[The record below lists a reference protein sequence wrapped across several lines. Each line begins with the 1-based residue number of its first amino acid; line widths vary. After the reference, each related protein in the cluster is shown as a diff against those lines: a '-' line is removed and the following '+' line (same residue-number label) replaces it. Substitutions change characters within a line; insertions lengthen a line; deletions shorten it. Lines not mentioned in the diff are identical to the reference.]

1 MALSVLNNIAS
12 LAAQNQLTITN
23 GNLQKALFQLS
34 SGSRINTGA
43 DDAAGLAIA
52 DGLHANIT
60 ALTQSARNAND
71 GVGELQVADGSLA
84 AVTTLLNRSITI
96 ATEAATGTVSDAQR
110 IALNDEF
117 TAIKSEIDRVGSKT
131 NYNGGQVFT
140 ANTLNVFLSDSG
152 ATSNSTIGVTTGLL
166 SSTGLSLGGAVA
178 ASGTLT
184 QAAGAAAVAATDTL
198 TGGAFTASA
207 VATGTLTATGAP
219 VATNTATVNG
229 QVYTFVAALTGAAN
243 EVLVGGTEALSLSNL
258 AAAINATSGGA
269 GVAYGAGT
277 VANTAVTATS
287 TATTVVVTAKVNGT
301 AGNGITTTAAG
312 GTFTFGAASTAGGT
326 AGSTVT
332 VGGKTYTFVA
342 ALSNTATANEVIS
355 SSEATGLANLASA
368 VNAGTGSGT
377 TYSTPTTQN
386 TSVSAGTA
394 TATTL
399 LFTALSP
406 GTGGNFLTGA
416 ATVGSFGTANF
427 AGGLNT
433 GAAPVAAAGN
443 TVTVGTQTYTFVTAL
458 STTPTANEVLVGAT
472 ETASLANLANAVNGG
487 TGSGATYGSPTVA
500 NTSASAV
507 ATASTVV
514 FTALTKG
521 LTGNGIATSATGT
534 ANTFGAATLANGTAG
549 STNDLLSIADA
560 TAALT
565 TINAAIQT
573 VAGLRGSI
581 GATVNRLQSAAGVI
595 TNQVQNLTGA
605 EDGVRAAD
613 IPSTVA
619 TLAKYSILEQT
630 GISALAQANQQQQLV
645 LKLLQ

>member
-1 MALSVLNNIAS
+1 MSLSVLNNIAS

-96 ATEAATGTVSDAQR
+96 ATEAATGTVSDPQR
-110 IALNDEF
+110 IALDAEY

-178 ASGTLT
+178 ATGTLT
-184 QAAGAAAVAATDTL
+184 QAAGSAAVAASDTL

-207 VATGTLTATGAP
+207 VATGTLTASDP
-219 VATNTATVNG
+219 IATNTATVNG

-243 EVLVGGTEALSLSNL
+243 EVLVGGTVALSLSNL

-269 GVAYGAGT
+269 GVAYGTGT

-301 AGNGITTTAAG
+301 AGNGVTTTAAG

-342 ALSNTATANEVIS
+342 ALSTTATANEVIS

-399 LFTALSP
+399 LFTALAA

-416 ATVGSFGTANF
+416 ATVGTFGTANF
-427 AGGLNT
+427 AGGTNT

-443 TVTVGTQTYTFVTAL
+443 TVTVGSQTYTFVTAL
-458 STTPTANEVLVGAT
+458 STTPTANEILVGAT
-472 ETASLANLANAVNGG
+472 EAASLANLANAVNGG

-521 LTGNGIATSATGT
+521 LTGNGIATSETGT